1 MTLYIIANPHSGNR
15 SAKDIIATLKTHS
28 EQNVITFFTRYRND
42 EENQVK
48 QVLKSFQC
56 SQDKLLILGGD
67 GTLSK
72 VLYYWP
78 AEIPFAYYP
87 IGSGNDFARA
97 LGLRKNPIQ
106 LMKSLEK
113 SPKEITVFNYQKG
126 LVLNSLDLG
135 FASWVINHVEHS
147 KLKAK
152 LNKYH
157 LGNLIY
163 VLTAIQ
169 CLIKKPAFA
178 SLVLENEVGESIELK
193 DLFFFSL
200 ANNTYFGG
208 GVMIWP
214 DATAYSGNLDCVY
227 AKGETLWK
235 RALVLLTL
243 VLKQHKRL
251 NYFQHQTYRKITLK
265 PAESSLIEIDGEIV
279 SLDEVTL
286 SPQKRYIYL

>member
-1 MTLYIIANPHSGNR
+1 MNN
-15 SAKDIIATLKTHS
+15 
-28 EQNVITFFTRYRND
+28 
-42 EENQVK
+42 
-48 QVLKSFQC
+48 
-56 SQDKLLILGGD
+56 
-67 GTLSK
+67 
-72 VLYYWP
+72 
-78 AEIPFAYYP
+78 
-87 IGSGNDFARA
+87 
-97 LGLRKNPIQ
+97 
-106 LMKSLEK
+106 
-113 SPKEITVFNYQKG
+113 
-126 LVLNSLDLG
+126 
-135 FASWVINHVEHS
+135 S

-214 DATAYSGNLDCVY
+214 DATAYTGNLDCVY

-235 RALVLLTL
+235 RVLVLLTL

-279 SLDEVTL
+279 SLDKVTL